1 MRHDIT
7 QLVRDSAPRP
17 EDLEPIDPYA
27 LIGRARKRQWSFRI
41 AAAASVV
48 VVMVGA
54 VVAVGSLTDR
64 GVVIGD
70 GGFAGSGTDWG
81 QMTLDEA
88 AGRLR
93 TVAADHAR
101 LPERASGQTLDVR
114 WVAASRTGRVTA
126 EVATTDLV
134 LRLAVHGR
142 RVSGDGGRW
151 LIEQQLGVVEPGAT
165 FDEVRTRLADRPAPD
180 RTDVRAATEFPEGST
195 QANDE
200 ALEDAERLV
209 ATDGRTAERP
219 NGAYALVRLRD
230 ALISAP
236 ADPDLLARAYDVLAK
251 ADGRWVDYIG
261 VTTDVLGR
269 DGIGFETSDP
279 GSGSR
284 TVLVFDPDTGRLH
297 GTIDYPLAPSGD
309 PDPEL
314 AGATAVEFVLTR

>member
-1 MRHDIT
+1 MRHDIARAI
-7 QLVRDSAPRP
+7 RDSAPDP
-17 EDLEPIDPYA
+17 DHVDPIDA
-27 LIGRARKRQWSFRI
+27 HELIRRARKRQWSLRM
-41 AAAASVV
+41 AAAASLVAVV
-48 VVMVGA
+48 VGA
-54 VVAVGSLTDR
+54 VVAVGSFVDR

-81 QMTLDEA
+81 QMTVAEA

-93 TVAADHAR
+93 TVAADHAA
-101 LPERASGQTLDVR
+101 LPEPASGQTLDVR
-114 WVAASRTGRVTA
+114 WVSASRTGRVTG
-126 EVATTDLV
+126 EVATTDQV

-151 LIEQQLGVVEPGAT
+151 LIEQPLGVMGTGAT

-180 RTDVRAATEFPEGST
+180 STDVRAVTEFPEGST
-195 QANDE
+195 QANGE

-236 ADPDLLARAYDVLAK
+236 ADPDVLARAYDVLAK
-251 ADGRWVDYIG
+251 ADGRWIDYIG

-269 DGIGFETSDP
+269 DGMAFETSDP

-297 GTIDYPLAPSGD
+297 GTIDHLVAASGGD
-309 PDPEL
+309 REL
-314 AGATAVEFVLTR
+314 AGAAAVEFELSR